1 MPEEPLAMLPH
12 YRRLS
17 ETTVTSGQPT
27 VEQLQQVAA
36 QGIEVVINLGLA
48 EADYAL
54 PDERGLVE
62 SLGLR
67 YEHIPVVWDS
77 PTPQDFQNFVVCMQ
91 HHAQRQR
98 LVHCAANKR
107 ASAFMF
113 LYRVV
118 VEQCPVTI
126 AITDLTAIWSLNPIW
141 QTFVEAVLQESGQDI
156 RDILLPSPSIEG
168 L

>member
-1 MPEEPLAMLPH
+1 MTRELLATLYQ

-17 ETTVTSGQPT
+17 ETVATSGQPT
-27 VEQLQQVAA
+27 VEQLQQAAA

-54 PDERGLVE
+54 PDECGLVE
-62 SLGLR
+62 SLGLV
-67 YEHIPVVWDS
+67 YEHIPVVWDN
-77 PTPQDFQNFVVCMQ
+77 PTHQNFQCFVNCMQ
-91 HHAQRQR
+91 RHAQRQR

-107 ASAFMF
+107 VSAFMF

-118 VEQCPVTI
+118 VERCPLDKAV
-126 AITDLTAIWSLNPIW
+126 TDLRAIWSLNPVW

-156 RDILLPSPSIEG
+156 RDILLPISPIEG